1 MPGLK
6 RWQTAPAA
14 PPDLLARYRAMSAVL
29 AQTLYNRGLTDE
41 AVAARF
47 LQADD
52 PAAGG
57 VLGFRGKRLS
67 IDRALSRIRQAI
79 KARELI
85 AVYGDFDADGVTS
98 TALLMQT
105 LRSLGANAVAYIP
118 HRVDEGYG
126 LNSDALIRLARQGVK
141 LVITV
146 DCGIRSSVEVEDG
159 KAAGLDIIVTD
170 HHTIGPDIPDAYAV
184 INPKLG
190 DVAYTE
196 DMLAGVGVAF
206 RLAEALLT
214 IAGIQTGRGGSES
227 QAPLTAEDLLDLVA
241 IGTVA
246 DLAPLNRLENRAL
259 VKRGLA
265 MLNQTKRP
273 GLRALA
279 EVAGL
284 KPGSIN
290 ASSIGFAIGPR
301 INAAG
306 RLDSAMIAYELL
318 VTRDDTR
325 AADLALQL
333 QNLNLQRQELTRQ
346 AQEMIRSQLLNAEDE
361 PLIFAGDPSFKPGI
375 VGLVAGRLV
384 EEFYRPAIILE
395 QGETES
401 RASCRSIPGFDITSA
416 LDQCADLLVRHG
428 GHAQAA
434 GFTVVNQNIP
444 ALRERLMALARQ
456 ALDAQELAPT
466 IDIDMEL
473 DARAIALELAVEL
486 QRLDPTGH
494 SNPPPTFV
502 TRGLRVLEH
511 RLVGKDERHVR
522 LKLGRNGLP
531 PVDAIGFH
539 LSEAYP
545 NDAARVD
552 VVYQLEINEWNG
564 QRTPQ
569 LNLVDVRRASS

>member
-1 MPGLK
+1 
-6 RWQTAPAA
+6 
-14 PPDLLARYRAMSAVL
+14 MSAVL